1 MLASLLAGHFNYRF
15 SRQIIGFDPDGMEAL
30 TQYPWPGNSAQF
42 YRVLQQLSATCSSG
56 MLSGDVVHTALA
68 AEEKFHAAPMTGKV
82 PQGTLDEITQQIV
95 LAVLREEKMNK
106 TKAAQ
111 RLGIGRTT
119 LWRLL
124 AGNTPSGN
132 GQSESE

>member
-1 MLASLLAGHFNYRF
+1 
-15 SRQIIGFDPDGMEAL
+15 
-30 TQYPWPGNSAQF
+30 
-42 YRVLQQLSATCSSG
+42 

-124 AGNTPSGN
+124 AENAPSGN

>member
-42 YRVLQQLSATCSSG
+42 YRVLQQLSATCSGG

-68 AEEKFHAAPMTGKV
+68 AEEKFHAAPMTLSGILFC
-82 PQGTLDEITQQIV
+82 PSS
-95 LAVLREEKMNK
+95 
-106 TKAAQ
+106 Q
-111 RLGIGRTT
+111 RLSAYSPTSSSRCVCTLVH
-119 LWRLL
+119 LWRRI
-124 AGNTPSGN
+124 
-132 GQSESE
+132 